1 MPKFTPQ
8 QLDELYHQSL
18 AEFAA
23 SPEKWT
29 SFLDTAARL
38 YKYDFK
44 SQVLIWSQ
52 RPDATACAELP
63 LWNERLHR
71 RVNRGSNGIGIVDNS
86 SNQPRIKYLFD
97 ISDTSPRDQS
107 VAPPY
112 IWQMRND
119 AYDTVLDGISAALGE
134 NMQTDFDFPINLY
147 LSAQCFADKKASEYT
162 DNTDLIRI
170 AVKSTAY
177 CVLRR
182 CGFDPAQYSSDIST
196 GNLSPDEL
204 ALVGQITQQAS
215 ETALRS
221 IEQSMKNLD
230 GCKLFRFT
238 TRKRIAEQPS
248 MLYNKGTERVSEPT
262 KEGAVIDGKTAEES
276 ILPRGTGR
284 QDAPR
289 SGKAGVRRMGR
300 SASEVHEAVPA
311 GGTDGVA
318 SELRAEPLSE
328 QAGSPRDGQIRVA
341 GSTESEA
348 SWRDRGTERTR
359 PDAVD
364 RSDGQ
369 HSARSD
375 ADHRGNLHL
384 LNSQTAA
391 EPEKPA
397 AVAFEQMSLT
407 DDGGNVFEPN
417 TQPAAPT
424 SDVFDWN
431 TPDVSDEVINRVLT
445 AGSNSTHSRERIAA
459 FFMQPNIS
467 IADAAAFLRREYR
480 VGGAGVRVHNID
492 HSLWFDSNGL
502 RIARGHD
509 TRTPRA
515 AVLTYE
521 DAANRISTLLKN
533 GQYASAAE
541 LTDAKPNEYRELA
554 SEIWHTYHDM
564 SEEAREQGFFAQT
577 KEFANDVFPPAVEKL
592 TAALS
597 DPAQRTVL
605 TGEMTDYARAVQQ
618 NSNLCRFCFNVQR
631 SEDAAERLQRT
642 EHMTALY
649 AAADGFEPV
658 RAAFI
663 TQDEIDEMLRSGS
676 GIEHGKK
683 RISEFYAENHTQKER
698 IEFLKNEYGW
708 GGRAYGGYS
717 ENHDG
722 KGIAFERSIDRK
734 VYDRITLSWSQV
746 DHQISTLIRQNR
758 YLTPEEQRR
767 YAQER
772 TDTVTISE
780 PENVF
785 QSNTQ
790 NEPPAAEPD
799 DFSDIDPIAIREAL
813 AERGIVNGKVVDP
826 EKLNRDP
833 FIQRV
838 MADVGQTPQADVL
851 QSNTQKQQAPVD
863 TLNDYNSI
871 KLNAS
876 YADSIVLFQVG
887 DFFEMFGEDA
897 KQAAALL
904 ELNLTTRELPGTGRV
919 EMCGIPA
926 HSLERYVEKLRDKH
940 DVTIAATKG
949 NSTERHV
956 YTMRSID
963 HEAEDAINAYEAEFG
978 ADGLQVFRDTSA
990 ETQANVFQSNTR
1002 SAEPTQPKQFIAH
1015 FYVAEDIQKRGAL
1028 DIKEFHSL
1036 EDALNAYHKLPNN
1049 QRKALGAMNTEALP
1063 GSLDFVQ
1070 CVDGKD
1076 TIIQDYTKVAGWQN
1090 AEVLNSIAQIERS
1103 LNTREAVSVPAEN
1116 VFQSNTPEEADSDR
1130 YEIYQLTADPANAK
1144 LLFTS
1149 YDGVHADGMTINRS
1163 NYELK
1168 YSAPLT
1174 PDTTLDSIYDQF
1186 NINRP
1191 ADFTGHSLSVSDI
1204 VVLHRN
1210 GQDTAHYV
1218 DSIGF
1223 ADVPEFLT
1231 EQTQENVFQRNTPPE
1246 RDVFEGNSPAE
1257 RAELAASD
1265 PDNDV
1270 FDGNTLTE
1278 AVQSAEAHTA
1288 EDSDLKTAKQLIN
1301 DYCIEEF
1308 DTMADFSDLSD
1319 VGLAYSTTEDDE
1331 HEIQVSAD
1339 LNTYCINY
1347 AVDGETVHSVSFDSL
1362 HELND
1367 HFASLYFDAM
1377 ISDAEYHYY
1386 ELHPN
1391 EKTEN
1396 VFQSNTPADNSIMVR
1411 CEWSESSAFEDG
1423 KLYPIAEFDRL
1434 MRKADEDF
1442 VSGRESIEKK
1452 YGSLENAFDAGYE
1465 EAYQYAGYNKTKF
1478 TLLLPDGRTFT
1489 ERQDIGDGDGG
1500 LLDFLSQYPAYNDI
1514 MPMLREAAGSTPESE
1529 NVFQSN
1535 TQDMPA
1541 PETADVFHWN
1551 TQDYHAGDTVYLD
1564 SRPFEI
1570 TEIGK
1575 LNIQLRDPAQPY
1587 PIFRSESRESLARLM
1602 AQDERN
1608 AAPDVFQ
1615 SNTQETAQTDGAQP
1629 VSIMI
1634 DGKWTEFPSVQE
1646 AEKASLEEYR
1656 NALRRNPP
1664 TFHITDDNLGT
1675 GTLGEKFDR
1684 NLAAVRLLKS
1694 LEAADR
1700 PATAEEQQVLSQY
1713 VGWGGMASAFSPN
1726 NRRYEELKNLLTA
1739 DEYKAARASVLNAH
1753 YTSPTI
1759 IRAIYN
1765 AAAQFGFE
1773 NGRILEPSMGV
1784 GNFFG
1789 MLPERMK
1796 DSQLTGV
1803 ELDSIS
1809 GRIARKL
1816 YPNADIKITGYEN
1829 TKFADNSFDVAIGN
1843 VPFGDYSLHDKRY
1856 DKDHLLIHDYFFVK
1870 TLDKVRPGGIVAFV
1884 TSKGTLDKAN
1894 PAARRLMAE
1903 RADLLGA
1910 IRLPNTAF
1918 KANAGASVTTDILF
1932 LQKRDTPPE
1941 QLPAWTETGKNA
1953 DGMELN
1959 NYFLQH
1965 PEMILGTMQ
1974 EVTTQYGKDTACVPD
1989 PNVELED
1996 LLSAAV
2002 LHLGHENVFQSNTL
2016 IEDDVFQSNTQEP
2029 PAPETADVF
2038 QSNTPM
2044 AALRPFS
2051 YAVQDGKLMFK
2062 EADGNLVP
2070 SEMNATAVKRA
2081 ISMIGIRDAVRNL
2094 IEAQRDGCDDEQL
2107 HALQADLTQN
2117 YDTFVKEFGNIH
2129 KRGNKLAFRKDAGY
2143 PLLLALEKLDDEQN
2157 VIGKT
2162 AIFSKRTIS
2171 PHIVATHA
2179 DTPEDALGLSLA
2191 ERGKI
2196 DFAYMSALLDGM
2208 PQEQITT
2215 ALRQQIFLDP
2225 QTQEWQPA
2233 DEYLS
2238 GNVRAKLDIARL
2250 AAQSDPEFAV
2260 NVQMLE
2266 RVQPE
2271 PLTAADI
2278 NVKLGTTW
2286 IPPEDINRFIRDVLH
2301 PPFYTLNKIKTS
2313 YSDAAKLWYVSN
2325 KSVDKDPH
2333 SLAYTKYG
2341 TSRVNAYELL
2351 ELSLNLRDV
2360 QVSDVKI
2367 IDGKE
2372 KRIPNTKETIKARNA
2387 QDTLRQAF
2395 KDWVFDDPARRERLV
2410 GYYNEHFNTTRPR
2423 EFDGSHLTLPGI
2435 NPSIQLYSHQKD
2447 AVARILYGGNALL
2460 AHCVGAGKTWT
2471 MAAAAMELRRLGLSH
2486 KPMFVVPNSLTEQ
2499 WGTEF
2504 QQLYPGANI
2513 LVATEADFTKEN
2525 RKAFCARIA
2534 TGDYDAVIIGHTQFE
2549 KIPLSPENERR
2560 HIERQLDTLELS
2572 LTDAKRN
2579 KDLNFTVKRLE
2590 SSKKKL
2596 ETRLEKLMDAKEKDD
2611 VVTFE
2616 ELGVDRLFVDEADEF
2631 KNLALFTKMRN
2642 VGGINTSAAQ
2652 KSEDMLAKCEYLN
2665 EKTDY
2670 HGVCFATGTPVSN
2683 SMTELYTMMRYLQN
2697 DTLESVNMTDFDS
2710 WASNFGETVTAMEL
2724 APEGTGYRTKTR
2736 FAKFCNLP
2744 ELINLWRQAADIQ
2757 TADMLDLQRP
2767 EVEYHNV
2774 KAQPTAAQQAM
2785 VQELGKRADRVRSGA
2800 VAPYED
2806 NMLAITNDGRKL
2818 ALDQRLADPSLL
2830 DNPGSKLNMVVE
2842 NVFNTWES
2850 STPTKGTQLIFCDLA
2865 TPSAAGK
2872 DSGRFCAYDDIRDK
2886 LIAKGVPADQIAYI
2900 HDADTPAKK
2909 NALSSKMK
2917 SGAIRVLI
2925 GSTAKMGAG
2934 FNVQERLIALHHVDC
2949 PWRPRDV
2956 EQRDGRILRQGN
2968 TNEKVHIYRYVTEG
2982 TFDSYNWQ
2990 TVENK
2995 QKFIS
3000 QVVTGK
3006 SPARTC
3012 DDIDDAAL
3020 SYAEVKALA
3029 AGDPEIK
3036 ERMEL
3041 DVDVQ
3046 KLSVLRTAYHNDQYK
3061 LEDDV
3066 NVNLPHSIVKKENMI
3081 AALKRDQATL
3091 DANHAQAEGD
3101 TFCIELNGKTYNA
3114 KDKAGEALLSMVAAE
3129 RKKISQNMDGKLTYE
3144 DARPIGSYC
3153 GFALELKRSLMD
3165 EVRICI
3171 HGDTKRMVEL
3181 SDSATGCIQRINNAM
3196 NDIGKFIGDNEQS
3209 LARLHDQLD
3218 EAKANLG
3225 KPWPLEDEYQQKIS
3239 RLNELNYKL
3248 TRHSSPRKSAD
3259 LAEPEL

>member
-1 MPKFTPQ
+1 
-8 QLDELYHQSL
+8 
-18 AEFAA
+18 
-23 SPEKWT
+23 
-29 SFLDTAARL
+29 
-38 YKYDFK
+38 
-44 SQVLIWSQ
+44 
-52 RPDATACAELP
+52 
-63 LWNERLHR
+63 
-71 RVNRGSNGIGIVDNS
+71 
-86 SNQPRIKYLFD
+86 
-97 ISDTSPRDQS
+97 
-107 VAPPY
+107 
-112 IWQMRND
+112 
-119 AYDTVLDGISAALGE
+119 
-134 NMQTDFDFPINLY
+134 
-147 LSAQCFADKKASEYT
+147 
-162 DNTDLIRI
+162 
-170 AVKSTAY
+170 
-177 CVLRR
+177 
-182 CGFDPAQYSSDIST
+182 
-196 GNLSPDEL
+196 
-204 ALVGQITQQAS
+204 
-215 ETALRS
+215 
-221 IEQSMKNLD
+221 
-230 GCKLFRFT
+230 
-238 TRKRIAEQPS
+238 
-248 MLYNKGTERVSEPT
+248 
-262 KEGAVIDGKTAEES
+262 
-276 ILPRGTGR
+276 
-284 QDAPR
+284 
-289 SGKAGVRRMGR
+289 
-300 SASEVHEAVPA
+300 
-311 GGTDGVA
+311 
-318 SELRAEPLSE
+318 
-328 QAGSPRDGQIRVA
+328 
-341 GSTESEA
+341 
-348 SWRDRGTERTR
+348 
-359 PDAVD
+359 
-364 RSDGQ
+364 
-369 HSARSD
+369 
-375 ADHRGNLHL
+375 
-384 LNSQTAA
+384 
-391 EPEKPA
+391 
-397 AVAFEQMSLT
+397 MSLT
-407 DDGGNVFEPN
+407 DTPDVFQSN
-417 TQPAAPT
+417 TQPAAEP
-424 SDVFDWN
+424 DVFQWN

-467 IADAAAFLRREYR
+467 MADAAAFLRREYR
-480 VGGAGVRVHNID
+480 IGGAGVRVHNID

-515 AVLTYE
+515 VVLTYE

-605 TGEMTDYARAVQQ
+605 TGEMADYARAVQQ
-618 NSNLCRFCFNVQR
+618 NSDLCRFHFNVQR

-676 GIEHGKK
+676 GIERGKK

-722 KGIAFERSIDRK
+722 KGITFERSIDRT

-963 HEAEDAINAYEAEFG
+963 HEAEDAINAYETEFG
-978 ADGLQVFRDTSA
+978 ADGLRAFRDTSA
-990 ETQANVFQSNTR
+990 GTQANVFQSNTR

-1116 VFQSNTPEEADSDR
+1116 VFQSNTPEEPDSDR

-1149 YDGVHADGMTINRS
+1149 YDGIHAGGMTINRS

-1174 PDTTLDSIYDQF
+1174 PDTTLDNIYDQF

-1319 VGLAYSTTEDDE
+1319 VGLAYSTTVDDE

-1377 ISDAEYHYY
+1377 ISDAEYYYY

-1423 KLYPIAEFDRL
+1423 KVYPLAEFDRL

-1442 VSGRESIEKK
+1442 VSGRENIEQK
-1452 YGSLENAFDAGYE
+1452 YGSLENAFNAGYE

-1514 MPMLREAAGSTPESE
+1514 MPMLREAAGSMPEPE
-1529 NVFQSN
+1529 N
-1535 TQDMPA
+1535 
-1541 PETADVFHWN
+1541 VFHWN

-1564 SRPFEI
+1564 GRPFEI

-1608 AAPDVFQ
+1608 AAPEVFQ

-1664 TFHITDDNLGT
+1664 TFHITDDNLGN

-1713 VGWGGMASAFSPN
+1713 VGWGGMASAFSPD
-1726 NRRYEELKNLLTA
+1726 NRRYEQLRSLLTE

-1759 IRAIYN
+1759 IRAIYD

-1773 NGRILEPSMGV
+1773 NGKILEPSMGV

-1829 TKFADNSFDVAIGN
+1829 TKFADNSFDCAVGN

-1856 DKDHLLIHDYFFVK
+1856 DKEHLLIHDYFFVK
-1870 TLDKVRPGGIVAFV
+1870 SLDKVRPGGVVAFV

-2044 AALRPFS
+2044 EELRPFS

-2179 DTPEDALGLSLA
+2179 ETPEDALGLSLA

-2196 DFAYMSALLDGM
+2196 DFAYMSALLGGM
-2208 PQEQITT
+2208 PQEQITSS
-2215 ALRQQIFLDP
+2215 LRQQIFLDP

-2238 GNVRAKLDIARL
+2238 GNVRAKLDIARA
-2250 AAQSDPEFAV
+2250 AAQSDPDFAV

-2278 NVKLGTTW
+2278 NVKLGTIW
-2286 IPPEDINRFIRDVLH
+2286 IPPEDIDHFIRDVLH
-2301 PPFYTLNKIKTS
+2301 PPFYALNKIKTS

-2387 QDTLRQAF
+2387 QDALRQAF

-2549 KIPLSPENERR
+2549 KIPLSSENERR

-2818 ALDQRLADPSLL
+2818 ALDQRLADSSLP

-2850 STPTKGTQLIFCDLA
+2850 SKPTKGTQLIFCDLA

-2872 DSGRFCAYDDIRDK
+2872 DSGRFCSYDDIRDK

-2934 FNVQERLIALHHVDC
+2934 FNVQERLVALHHVDC

-3041 DVDVQ
+3041 DVYVQ

-3091 DANHAQAEGD
+3091 DANHAQTEGA
-3101 TFCIELNGKTYNA
+3101 TFRIELNGKTYTA
-3114 KDKAGEALLSMVAAE
+3114 KDKAGEALLTMIADE
-3129 RKKISQNMDGKLTYE
+3129 RRKISQNMEGKLSYDDT
-3144 DARPIGSYC
+3144 RSIGAYC
-3153 GFALELKRSLMD
+3153 GFKLELKRSLMD

-3171 HGDTKRMVEL
+3171 HGATKRMVEPG
-3181 SDSATGCIQRINNAM
+3181 DNVAGCIQRMNNAM

-3209 LARLHDQLD
+3209 LARLHEQLD
-3218 EAKANLG
+3218 EAKVNLG

>member
-8 QLDELYHQSL
+8 QLDELYHQTL

-63 LWNERLHR
+63 LWNDRLHR

-182 CGFDPAQYSSDIST
+182 CGFDPTQYSSDIPT

-204 ALVGQITQQAS
+204 ALVGQITQEAS

-375 ADHRGNLHL
+375 ADNRGNLHL

-397 AVAFEQMSLT
+397 AVSFEQMSLT
-407 DDGGNVFEPN
+407 DTPDVFQSN
-417 TQPAAPT
+417 TQPAAEP
-424 SDVFDWN
+424 DVFQWN

-467 IADAAAFLRREYR
+467 MADAAAFLRREYR
-480 VGGAGVRVHNID
+480 IGGAGVRVHNID

-515 AVLTYE
+515 VVLTYE

-605 TGEMTDYARAVQQ
+605 TGEMADYARAVQQ
-618 NSNLCRFCFNVQR
+618 NSDLCRFHFNVQR

-676 GIEHGKK
+676 GIERGKK

-722 KGIAFERSIDRK
+722 KGITFERSIDRT

-963 HEAEDAINAYEAEFG
+963 HEAEDAINAYETEFG
-978 ADGLQVFRDTSA
+978 ADGLRAFRDTSA
-990 ETQANVFQSNTR
+990 GTQANVFQSNTR

-1116 VFQSNTPEEADSDR
+1116 VFQSNTPEEPDSDR

-1149 YDGVHADGMTINRS
+1149 YDGIHAGGMTINRS

-1174 PDTTLDSIYDQF
+1174 PDTTLDNIYDQF

-1319 VGLAYSTTEDDE
+1319 VGLAYSTTVDDE

-1377 ISDAEYHYY
+1377 ISDAEYYYY

-1423 KLYPIAEFDRL
+1423 KVYPLAEFDRL

-1442 VSGRESIEKK
+1442 VSGRENIEQK
-1452 YGSLENAFDAGYE
+1452 YGSLENAFNAGYE

-1514 MPMLREAAGSTPESE
+1514 MPMLREAAGSMPEPE
-1529 NVFQSN
+1529 N
-1535 TQDMPA
+1535 
-1541 PETADVFHWN
+1541 VFHWN

-1564 SRPFEI
+1564 GRPFEI

-1608 AAPDVFQ
+1608 AAPEVFQ

-1664 TFHITDDNLGT
+1664 TFHITDDNLGN

-1713 VGWGGMASAFSPN
+1713 VGWGGMASAFSPD
-1726 NRRYEELKNLLTA
+1726 NRRYEQLRSLLTE

-1759 IRAIYN
+1759 IRAIYD

-1773 NGRILEPSMGV
+1773 NGKILEPSMGV

-1829 TKFADNSFDVAIGN
+1829 TKFADNSFDCAVGN

-1856 DKDHLLIHDYFFVK
+1856 DKEHLLIHDYFFVK
-1870 TLDKVRPGGIVAFV
+1870 SLDKVRPGGVVAFV

-2044 AALRPFS
+2044 EELRPFS

-2179 DTPEDALGLSLA
+2179 ETPEDALGLSLA

-2196 DFAYMSALLDGM
+2196 DFAYMSALLGGM
-2208 PQEQITT
+2208 PQEQITSS
-2215 ALRQQIFLDP
+2215 LRQQIFLDP

-2238 GNVRAKLDIARL
+2238 GNVRAKLDIARA
-2250 AAQSDPEFAV
+2250 AAQSDPDFAV

-2278 NVKLGTTW
+2278 NVKLGTIW
-2286 IPPEDINRFIRDVLH
+2286 IPPEDIDHFIRDVLH
-2301 PPFYTLNKIKTS
+2301 PPFYALNKIKTS

-2387 QDTLRQAF
+2387 QDALRQAF

-2549 KIPLSPENERR
+2549 KIPLSSENERR

-2818 ALDQRLADPSLL
+2818 ALDQRLADSSLP

-2850 STPTKGTQLIFCDLA
+2850 SKPTKGTQLIFCDLA
-2865 TPSAAGK
+2865 TPSASGK
-2872 DSGRFCAYDDIRDK
+2872 DSGRFCSYDDIRDK

-2934 FNVQERLIALHHVDC
+2934 FNVQERLVALHHVDC

-3041 DVDVQ
+3041 DVYVQ

-3091 DANHAQAEGD
+3091 DANHAQTEGA
-3101 TFCIELNGKTYNA
+3101 TFRIELNGKTYTA
-3114 KDKAGEALLSMVAAE
+3114 KDKAGEALLTMIADE
-3129 RKKISQNMDGKLTYE
+3129 RRKISQNMEGKLSYDDT
-3144 DARPIGSYC
+3144 RSIGSYC
-3153 GFALELKRSLMD
+3153 GFKLELKRSLMD

-3171 HGDTKRMVEL
+3171 HGATKRMVEPG
-3181 SDSATGCIQRINNAM
+3181 DNVAGCIQRMNNAM

-3209 LARLHDQLD
+3209 LARLHEQLD
-3218 EAKANLG
+3218 EAKVNLG

>member
-1 MPKFTPQ
+1 
-8 QLDELYHQSL
+8 
-18 AEFAA
+18 
-23 SPEKWT
+23 
-29 SFLDTAARL
+29 
-38 YKYDFK
+38 
-44 SQVLIWSQ
+44 
-52 RPDATACAELP
+52 
-63 LWNERLHR
+63 
-71 RVNRGSNGIGIVDNS
+71 
-86 SNQPRIKYLFD
+86 
-97 ISDTSPRDQS
+97 
-107 VAPPY
+107 
-112 IWQMRND
+112 
-119 AYDTVLDGISAALGE
+119 
-134 NMQTDFDFPINLY
+134 
-147 LSAQCFADKKASEYT
+147 
-162 DNTDLIRI
+162 
-170 AVKSTAY
+170 
-177 CVLRR
+177 
-182 CGFDPAQYSSDIST
+182 
-196 GNLSPDEL
+196 
-204 ALVGQITQQAS
+204 
-215 ETALRS
+215 
-221 IEQSMKNLD
+221 
-230 GCKLFRFT
+230 
-238 TRKRIAEQPS
+238 
-248 MLYNKGTERVSEPT
+248 
-262 KEGAVIDGKTAEES
+262 
-276 ILPRGTGR
+276 
-284 QDAPR
+284 
-289 SGKAGVRRMGR
+289 
-300 SASEVHEAVPA
+300 
-311 GGTDGVA
+311 
-318 SELRAEPLSE
+318 
-328 QAGSPRDGQIRVA
+328 
-341 GSTESEA
+341 
-348 SWRDRGTERTR
+348 
-359 PDAVD
+359 
-364 RSDGQ
+364 
-369 HSARSD
+369 
-375 ADHRGNLHL
+375 
-384 LNSQTAA
+384 
-391 EPEKPA
+391 
-397 AVAFEQMSLT
+397 MSLT
-407 DDGGNVFEPN
+407 DTPDVFQSN
-417 TQPAAPT
+417 TQPAVEP
-424 SDVFDWN
+424 DVFQWN

-467 IADAAAFLRREYR
+467 MADAAAFLRREYR
-480 VGGAGVRVHNID
+480 IGGAGVRVHNID
-492 HSLWFDSNGL
+492 HSLWFDGNGL

-541 LTDAKPNEYRELA
+541 LTDAKPNEYRDLA

-605 TGEMTDYARAVQQ
+605 TGEMADYARAVQR
-618 NSNLCRFCFNVQR
+618 NSDLCRFRFNVQR

-649 AAADGFEPV
+649 AAADGFEPA
-658 RAAFI
+658 RATFI

-676 GIEHGKK
+676 GIDRGKK

-722 KGIAFERSIDRK
+722 KGITFERSIDRT

-940 DVTIAATKG
+940 DVTIAATKD

-963 HEAEDAINAYEAEFG
+963 HEAEDAVNAYETEFG
-978 ADGLQVFRDTSA
+978 ADGLRAFRDASA

-1116 VFQSNTPEEADSDR
+1116 VFQSNTPEEPDSDR

-1331 HEIQVSAD
+1331 HEIQVNAD

-1377 ISDAEYHYY
+1377 ISDAEYYYY

-1423 KLYPIAEFDRL
+1423 KVYPLAEFDRL

-1442 VSGRESIEKK
+1442 VSGRESIEQK
-1452 YGSLENAFDAGYE
+1452 YGSLENAFNAGYE

-1514 MPMLREAAGSTPESE
+1514 MPMLREAAGSMPEPE
-1529 NVFQSN
+1529 N
-1535 TQDMPA
+1535 
-1541 PETADVFHWN
+1541 VFHWN

-1564 SRPFEI
+1564 GRPFEI

-1608 AAPDVFQ
+1608 AAPEVFQ

-1656 NALRRNPP
+1656 NALRRNLP
-1664 TFHITDDNLGT
+1664 TFHITDDNLGN
-1675 GTLGEKFDR
+1675 GTLSEKFDR
-1684 NLAAVRLLKS
+1684 NIAAIRLLNQ
-1694 LEAADR
+1694 LETENR
-1700 PATAEEQQVLSQY
+1700 PATAEEQQVLSRY
-1713 VGWGGMASAFSPN
+1713 VGWGGMANAFSPD
-1726 NRRYEELKNLLTA
+1726 NRRYDELKNLLTA

-1759 IRAIYN
+1759 IRAIYD

-1789 MLPERMK
+1789 MLPESMK
-1796 DSQLTGV
+1796 GSQLTGV

-1829 TKFADNSFDVAIGN
+1829 TKFADNSFDLAVGN

-1856 DKDHLLIHDYFFVK
+1856 DKEHLLIHDYFFVK
-1870 TLDKVRPGGIVAFV
+1870 SLDKVRPGGVVAFV

-1894 PAARRLMAE
+1894 PAARRLMAAN
-1903 RADLLGA
+1903 ADLLGA

-1932 LQKRDTPPE
+1932 FQKRDTPPE
-1941 QLPAWTETGKNA
+1941 QMPSWVETGKNA
-1953 DGMELN
+1953 DGLELN
-1959 NYFLQH
+1959 RYFVEH

-2002 LHLGHENVFQSNTL
+2002 LHLGHENVFQSNTQ
-2016 IEDDVFQSNTQEP
+2016 DM

-2038 QSNTPM
+2038 QSNTPIDE
-2044 AALRPFS
+2044 LRPFS

-2081 ISMIGIRDAVRNL
+2081 ISMIGIRDAARNL

-2238 GNVRAKLDIARL
+2238 GNVRAKLDIARA

-2313 YSDAAKLWYVSN
+2313 YSDAAKLWYISN

-2387 QDTLRQAF
+2387 QDALRQAF

-2818 ALDQRLADPSLL
+2818 ALDQRLADPSLP
-2830 DNPGSKLNMVVE
+2830 DNSGSKLNMVVE
-2842 NVFNTWES
+2842 NVFDTWES
-2850 STPTKGTQLIFCDLA
+2850 SKPTKGTQLIFCDLA

-3081 AALKRDQATL
+3081 TALKRDQATL
-3091 DANHAQAEGD
+3091 DANHAQTEGA
-3101 TFCIELNGKTYNA
+3101 TFRIELNGKTYTA
-3114 KDKAGEALLSMVAAE
+3114 KDKAGEALLTMIADE
-3129 RKKISQNMDGKLTYE
+3129 RRKISQNMEGKLSYDDT
-3144 DARPIGSYC
+3144 RSIGSYC
-3153 GFALELKRSLMD
+3153 GFKLELKRSLMD

-3171 HGDTKRMVEL
+3171 HGATKRMVEL
-3181 SDSATGCIQRINNAM
+3181 GDNVAGCIQRMNNAM

-3209 LARLHDQLD
+3209 LARLHEQLD

>member
-1 MPKFTPQ
+1 M
-8 QLDELYHQSL
+8 SL
-18 AEFAA
+18 M
-23 SPEKWT
+23 
-29 SFLDTAARL
+29 D
-38 YKYDFK
+38 D
-44 SQVLIWSQ
+44 
-52 RPDATACAELP
+52 
-63 LWNERLHR
+63 
-71 RVNRGSNGIGIVDNS
+71 S
-86 SNQPRIKYLFD
+86 SNVF
-97 ISDTSPRDQS
+97 QS
-107 VAPPY
+107 
-112 IWQMRND
+112 
-119 AYDTVLDGISAALGE
+119 
-134 NMQTDFDFPINLY
+134 
-147 LSAQCFADKKASEYT
+147 
-162 DNTDLIRI
+162 
-170 AVKSTAY
+170 
-177 CVLRR
+177 
-182 CGFDPAQYSSDIST
+182 
-196 GNLSPDEL
+196 
-204 ALVGQITQQAS
+204 
-215 ETALRS
+215 
-221 IEQSMKNLD
+221 
-230 GCKLFRFT
+230 
-238 TRKRIAEQPS
+238 
-248 MLYNKGTERVSEPT
+248 
-262 KEGAVIDGKTAEES
+262 
-276 ILPRGTGR
+276 
-284 QDAPR
+284 
-289 SGKAGVRRMGR
+289 
-300 SASEVHEAVPA
+300 
-311 GGTDGVA
+311 
-318 SELRAEPLSE
+318 
-328 QAGSPRDGQIRVA
+328 
-341 GSTESEA
+341 
-348 SWRDRGTERTR
+348 
-359 PDAVD
+359 
-364 RSDGQ
+364 
-369 HSARSD
+369 
-375 ADHRGNLHL
+375 
-384 LNSQTAA
+384 
-391 EPEKPA
+391 
-397 AVAFEQMSLT
+397 
-407 DDGGNVFEPN
+407 N
-417 TQPAAPT
+417 TQTAAPT

-459 FFMQPNIS
+459 FFMQPNVS
-467 IADAAAFLRREYR
+467 MADAAAFLRHEYR
-480 VGGAGVRVHNID
+480 IGGAGVRVHNID

-515 AVLTYE
+515 VVLTYE

-597 DPAQRTVL
+597 DPAQRAVL
-605 TGEMTDYARAVQQ
+605 TGEMTDYARAVQR
-618 NSNLCRFCFNVQR
+618 NSDLCRFCFNVQR

-642 EHMTALY
+642 ERMTALY

-676 GIEHGKK
+676 GIDRGKK

-722 KGIAFERSIDRK
+722 KGIAFERSIDRE

-772 TDTVTISE
+772 TDTITISE

-790 NEPPAAEPD
+790 QIVEDD
-799 DFSDIDPIAIREAL
+799 DFSDINPAEVREAL
-813 AERGIVNGKVVDP
+813 ARNGIVNGEVVEP
-826 EKLNRDP
+826 EKLNSNP
-833 FIQRV
+833 FIQQV
-838 MADVGQTPQADVL
+838 MSDVESASQNDVF

-863 TLNDYNSI
+863 TPNDYNSI

-963 HEAEDAINAYEAEFG
+963 HEAEDAINAYETEFG
-978 ADGLQVFRDTSA
+978 ADGLRAFRDTSA

-1116 VFQSNTPEEADSDR
+1116 VFQSNTPEEPDSDR

-1149 YDGVHADGMTINRS
+1149 YDGIHAGGMTINRS

-1174 PDTTLDSIYDQF
+1174 PDTTLDSIYVQF

-1465 EAYQYAGYNKTKF
+1465 EAYQYAGYDKTKF

-1535 TQDMPA
+1535 TQDMPT
-1541 PETADVFHWN
+1541 PETADVFQSN
-1551 TQDYHAGDTVYLD
+1551 TPAYQVGDTVYLD
-1564 SRPFEI
+1564 NKPFEI
-1570 TEIGK
+1570 TDIRDFHVE
-1575 LNIQLRDPAQPY
+1575 LRDPSLLY
-1587 PIFRSESRESLARLM
+1587 PVSRLENRDNFTQLL

-1608 AAPDVFQ
+1608 SAFIPGEPK
-1615 SNTQETAQTDGAQP
+1615 QEQTIAVQTDN
-1629 VSIMI
+1629 
-1634 DGKWTEFPSVQE
+1634 F
-1646 AEKASLEEYR
+1646 R
-1656 NALRRNPP
+1656 
-1664 TFHITDDNLGT
+1664 ITNDDLGT

-1726 NRRYEELKNLLTA
+1726 NRRYEQLRSLLTE

-1759 IRAIYN
+1759 IRAIYD

-1773 NGRILEPSMGV
+1773 NGKILEPSMGV

-1789 MLPERMK
+1789 MLPESMK

-1829 TKFADNSFDVAIGN
+1829 TKFADNSFDVAVGN

-1974 EVTTQYGKDTACVPD
+1974 KVTTQYGKDTACVPD

-2038 QSNTPM
+2038 QSNTSM
-2044 AALRPFS
+2044 EELRPFS

-2196 DFAYMSALLDGM
+2196 DLAYMSALLDGM

-2250 AAQSDPEFAV
+2250 AAQSDPDFAV

-2301 PPFYTLNKIKTS
+2301 PPFYTLDKIKTS

-2387 QDTLRQAF
+2387 QDALRQAF

-2435 NPSIQLYSHQKD
+2435 NPSIQLYSHQKN

-2560 HIERQLDTLELS
+2560 HIERQLDALELS

-2642 VGGINTSAAQ
+2642 VGGISTSAAQ

-2818 ALDQRLADPSLL
+2818 ALDQRLADSSLP
-2830 DNPGSKLNMVVE
+2830 DDPGSKLNMVVE

-2850 STPTKGTQLIFCDLA
+2850 SKPTKGTQLIFCDLA
-2865 TPSAAGK
+2865 TPSAVGK
-2872 DSGRFCAYDDIRDK
+2872 DSGRFCSYDDIRDK

-2934 FNVQERLIALHHVDC
+2934 FNVQERLVALHHVDC

-3091 DANHAQAEGD
+3091 NANHAQAEGD

-3181 SDSATGCIQRINNAM
+3181 GDSATGCIQRINNAM
-3196 NDIGKFIGDNEQS
+3196 NDIGKFIGDNEQG
-3209 LARLHDQLD
+3209 LARLHEQLD
-3218 EAKANLG
+3218 EAKVNLG

-3248 TRHSSPRKSAD
+3248 TRHHSSENS
-3259 LAEPEL
+3259 PEHSPAQSELEL

>member
-1 MPKFTPQ
+1 M
-8 QLDELYHQSL
+8 D
-18 AEFAA
+18 
-23 SPEKWT
+23 
-29 SFLDTAARL
+29 D
-38 YKYDFK
+38 
-44 SQVLIWSQ
+44 
-52 RPDATACAELP
+52 
-63 LWNERLHR
+63 
-71 RVNRGSNGIGIVDNS
+71 S
-86 SNQPRIKYLFD
+86 SNVF
-97 ISDTSPRDQS
+97 QS
-107 VAPPY
+107 
-112 IWQMRND
+112 
-119 AYDTVLDGISAALGE
+119 
-134 NMQTDFDFPINLY
+134 
-147 LSAQCFADKKASEYT
+147 
-162 DNTDLIRI
+162 
-170 AVKSTAY
+170 
-177 CVLRR
+177 
-182 CGFDPAQYSSDIST
+182 
-196 GNLSPDEL
+196 
-204 ALVGQITQQAS
+204 
-215 ETALRS
+215 
-221 IEQSMKNLD
+221 
-230 GCKLFRFT
+230 
-238 TRKRIAEQPS
+238 
-248 MLYNKGTERVSEPT
+248 
-262 KEGAVIDGKTAEES
+262 
-276 ILPRGTGR
+276 
-284 QDAPR
+284 
-289 SGKAGVRRMGR
+289 
-300 SASEVHEAVPA
+300 
-311 GGTDGVA
+311 
-318 SELRAEPLSE
+318 
-328 QAGSPRDGQIRVA
+328 
-341 GSTESEA
+341 
-348 SWRDRGTERTR
+348 
-359 PDAVD
+359 
-364 RSDGQ
+364 
-369 HSARSD
+369 
-375 ADHRGNLHL
+375 
-384 LNSQTAA
+384 
-391 EPEKPA
+391 
-397 AVAFEQMSLT
+397 
-407 DDGGNVFEPN
+407 N
-417 TQPAAPT
+417 TQTAAPT
-424 SDVFDWN
+424 SDVFEWN

-445 AGSNSTHSRERIAA
+445 AGGNSTHSRERIAA
-459 FFMQPNIS
+459 FFMQPDVS
-467 IADAAAFLRREYR
+467 AAEAAAFLCREYR
-480 VGGAGVRVHNID
+480 LGGKGIRVDNID
-492 HSLWFDSNGL
+492 YSLRFDNTGL

-533 GQYASAAE
+533 GRYATAAE

-597 DPAQRTVL
+597 DPAQRAVL
-605 TGEMTDYARAVQQ
+605 TGEMTDYARAVQR
-618 NSNLCRFCFNVQR
+618 NSDLCRFRFNVQR

-642 EHMTALY
+642 ERMTALY
-649 AAADGFEPV
+649 AAADGFEPA
-658 RAAFI
+658 RATFI

-676 GIEHGKK
+676 GIDRGKK

-698 IEFLKNEYGW
+698 IEFLKNEYGT

-717 ENHDG
+717 ENHDH
-722 KGIAFERSIDRK
+722 KGIAFERSDADG
-734 VYDRITLSWSQV
+734 VYDKVTLSWSQV
-746 DHQISTLIRQNR
+746 DHQIGTLIRQNR
-758 YLTPEEQRR
+758 YLTPEEQQR
-767 YAQER
+767 YEVER
-772 TDTVTISE
+772 LAALDASE
-780 PENVF
+780 PQMDIVED
-785 QSNTQ
+785 
-790 NEPPAAEPD
+790 D
-799 DFSDIDPIAIREAL
+799 DFPDINPAEVREAL
-813 AERGIVNGKVVDP
+813 ARNGIVNGEVVEP
-826 EKLNRDP
+826 EKLNSNP
-833 FIQRV
+833 FIQQV
-838 MADVGQTPQADVL
+838 ISDVESVSQNDVF

-863 TLNDYNSI
+863 TPNDYNSI

-963 HEAEDAINAYEAEFG
+963 HEAEDAINAYETEFG
-978 ADGLQVFRDTSA
+978 ADGLRAFRDTSA

-1070 CVDGKD
+1070 CVDGKN
-1076 TIIQDYTKVAGWQN
+1076 TIIQDYTKVEGWQN

-1116 VFQSNTPEEADSDR
+1116 VFQSNTPEEPDSDR

-1149 YDGVHADGMTINRS
+1149 YDGIHAGGMTINRS

-1308 DTMADFSDLSD
+1308 DTMADFSNLSD

-1423 KLYPIAEFDRL
+1423 KVYPLAEFDRL

-1535 TQDMPA
+1535 TPA
-1541 PETADVFHWN
+1541 YQV
-1551 TQDYHAGDTVYLD
+1551 GDTVYLD
-1564 SRPFEI
+1564 NKPFEI
-1570 TEIGK
+1570 TDIRDFHVE
-1575 LNIQLRDPAQPY
+1575 LRDPSLLY
-1587 PIFRSESRESLARLM
+1587 PVSRLENRDNFTQLL

-1608 AAPDVFQ
+1608 SAFIPGEPK
-1615 SNTQETAQTDGAQP
+1615 QEQTIAVQTDN
-1629 VSIMI
+1629 
-1634 DGKWTEFPSVQE
+1634 F
-1646 AEKASLEEYR
+1646 R
-1656 NALRRNPP
+1656 
-1664 TFHITDDNLGT
+1664 ITNDDLGT

-1726 NRRYEELKNLLTA
+1726 NRRYEQLRSLLTE
-1739 DEYKAARASVLNAH
+1739 DEYKAARASVLNSH
-1753 YTSPTI
+1753 YTSPVI
-1759 IRAIYN
+1759 IKSMYDALG
-1765 AAAQFGFE
+1765 QMGFD
-1773 NGRILEPSMGV
+1773 GGKVLEPSMGV

-1789 MLPERMK
+1789 MLPESMTN
-1796 DSQLTGV
+1796 SQLTGV

-1910 IRLPNTAF
+1910 VRLPNTAF

-2044 AALRPFS
+2044 EELRPFS

-2196 DFAYMSALLDGM
+2196 DLAYMSALLDGM

-2250 AAQSDPEFAV
+2250 AAQSDPDFAV

-2387 QDTLRQAF
+2387 QDALRQAF

-2513 LVATEADFTKEN
+2513 LVASEADFTKEN

-2534 TGDYDAVIIGHTQFE
+2534 TGDYDAIIIGHTQFE

-2560 HIERQLDTLELS
+2560 HIERQLDALELS

-2683 SMTELYTMMRYLQN
+2683 SMVELYTMMRYLQN
-2697 DTLESVNMTDFDS
+2697 DTLESVNMIDFDS

-2744 ELINLWRQAADIQ
+2744 ELINLWRQATDIQ
-2757 TADMLDLQRP
+2757 TADMLNLPRP
-2767 EVEYHNV
+2767 EVEYHNI
-2774 KAQPTAAQQAM
+2774 KAQPTTAQQTM
-2785 VQELGKRADRVRSGA
+2785 VQKLGKRADRVRSGA

-2818 ALDQRLADPSLL
+2818 ALDQRLADPSLP
-2830 DNPGSKLNMVVE
+2830 DDPGSKLNMVVE

-2850 STPTKGTQLIFCDLA
+2850 SKPTKGTQLIFCDLA

-2900 HDADTPAKK
+2900 HDADTPKKK

-2934 FNVQERLIALHHVDC
+2934 FNVQERLVALHHVDC

-3181 SDSATGCIQRINNAM
+3181 GDSATGCIQRINNAM

-3209 LARLHDQLD
+3209 LARLHEQLD

-3248 TRHSSPRKSAD
+3248 TRHHSSENS
-3259 LAEPEL
+3259 PEHSPAQSELEL